1 MAIIGYDGQGSPL
14 DDKRLTLSGTTE
26 AGEQV
31 YRMWHDGQQILIP
44 KGQSISKPLM
54 SETVGANTS
63 VFGRIRKGY
72 FQSPIVEIRNTD
84 ANLLF
89 DRFMLSTYR
98 DDIPTDPDTDLE
110 TLGARMVDL
119 SFTLVVKWHTYEWQF
134 ERLAT
139 FIKVGT
145 NQYRTVDAHQITTYT
160 PYFAQGE
167 QEYNIE
173 ISSFFN
179 IDISETSS
187 LGELP
192 LGGHILHM
200 GMQNCR
206 INRGSS
212 EYLYN
217 PHFNATLPDISF
229 SAIDISVERTW
240 S

>member
-54 SETVGANTS
+54 PETVGANTS

-110 TLGARMVDL
+110 TLGARIVDL
-119 SFTLVVKWHTYEWQF
+119 KFTLVVKWHTFEWQLPKLITLI
-134 ERLAT
+134 R
-139 FIKVGT
+139 VGENLYQT
-145 NQYRTVDAHQITTYT
+145 ADAYQITTYT
-160 PYFAQGE
+160 PYSSQGL

-179 IDISETSS
+179 IGIAETGA

-200 GMQNCR
+200 GLQNCR

-217 PHFNATLPDISF
+217 QLFNSNLPNIDF
-229 SAIDISVERTW
+229 SAINITIERTW
-240 S
+240 G